1 MTEKER
7 EEFKRK
13 REEKKA
19 QVNNKEQDSNI
30 TKKQGFNLIELFKK
44 AEAVQPVN
52 TDASTPYE
60 REELKNSYK
69 MLTLILIGISIVLI
83 LWIISW
89 VI

>member
-19 QVNNKEQDSNI
+19 RANNEQNQAVI
-30 TKKQGFNLIELFKK
+30 KKQGFNLIELFKK

-52 TDASTPYE
+52 TDALTPYE

-69 MLTLILIGISIVLI
+69 MLTLILIGISFVLI

-89 VI
+89 VM

>member
-19 QVNNKEQDSNI
+19 QANKEQDSNI

-52 TDASTPYE
+52 TDALTPYE

-69 MLTLILIGISIVLI
+69 MLTLILTGISIVLI

-89 VI
+89 VM

>member
-13 REEKKA
+13 REEKKLK
-19 QVNNKEQDSNI
+19 NNTEEKPVI

-44 AEAVQPVN
+44 AEAVHPVN
-52 TDASTPYE
+52 TDALTPYE

-69 MLTLILIGISIVLI
+69 MLTLILTGISFVLI

>member
-13 REEKKA
+13 REEKKSQA
-19 QVNNKEQDSNI
+19 NKEQNSNI
-30 TKKQGFNLIELFKK
+30 TKQQGFNLIELFKK

-52 TDASTPYE
+52 TDALTPYE

-69 MLTLILIGISIVLI
+69 MLTLILTGIGIVLI

>member
-19 QVNNKEQDSNI
+19 QANNEQTSDI

-52 TDASTPYE
+52 TDALTPYE

-69 MLTLILIGISIVLI
+69 MLTLILTGISFVLI
-83 LWIISW
+83 LWIVSW

>member
-19 QVNNKEQDSNI
+19 QVNKEQDINI
-30 TKKQGFNLIELFKK
+30 TKKQNFNLIELFKN
-44 AEAVQPVN
+44 AEAVHPVN
-52 TDASTPYE
+52 TDALTPYE

-69 MLTLILIGISIVLI
+69 MLTLILTGISFVLI

>member
-19 QVNNKEQDSNI
+19 QANNKEQDSNI

-44 AEAVQPVN
+44 AETVQPVN
-52 TDASTPYE
+52 TDALTPYE

-69 MLTLILIGISIVLI
+69 MLTLILTGISIVLI

>member
-13 REEKKA
+13 IYEKKA
-19 QVNNKEQDSNI
+19 QANNKEQTLDI

-44 AEAVQPVN
+44 AEAVHPVN
-52 TDASTPYE
+52 TDALTPYE

-69 MLTLILIGISIVLI
+69 ILTLILTGISFVLI

>member
-19 QVNNKEQDSNI
+19 QANNEQTSDI

-52 TDASTPYE
+52 TDALTPYE

-69 MLTLILIGISIVLI
+69 MLTLILTGISIVLI
-83 LWIISW
+83 LWIVSW

>member
-19 QVNNKEQDSNI
+19 QANNKEQDSNI
-30 TKKQGFNLIELFKK
+30 IKKQGFNLIELFKK

-52 TDASTPYE
+52 TDALTPYE

-69 MLTLILIGISIVLI
+69 MLTLILIGVSVILI
-83 LWIISW
+83 LWILSW
-89 VI
+89 VM

>member
-19 QVNNKEQDSNI
+19 HANKEQDSNI

-44 AEAVQPVN
+44 AEAVHPVN
-52 TDASTPYE
+52 TDALTPYE
-60 REELKNSYK
+60 REELKKSYK
-69 MLTLILIGISIVLI
+69 MLTLILTGISIVLI

-89 VI
+89 VM

>member
-19 QVNNKEQDSNI
+19 RANNEQNQAV

-52 TDASTPYE
+52 TDALTPYE

-69 MLTLILIGISIVLI
+69 MLTLILTGISIVLI
-83 LWIISW
+83 LWIMSW